1 MPESITQADQDYS
14 ENAVQLDHT
23 EENIVASSEASPAL
37 SSEATLVIWTPGF
50 ILLFAA
56 ILVVGLSDASMLT
69 QGMVN
74 GGLYPAGAVL
84 CGYSIVLLGFWIALI
99 RSTHSFWLHVG
110 GIFGCVWSVF
120 ASIGFILSTLPL
132 APTAPILVH
141 LSVATDSAF
150 LAAFTCLSVARTP
163 FRHWDSW
170 FFALALP
177 FAACVV
183 ALIYTFLPAPW
194 HTISSLETVVALTLL
209 GLGTL
214 TWWLRPSCWRV
225 QPGPTFLLG
234 VAPLLQVLVAI
245 PGLPT
250 PGDQLFFSQVAL
262 LMLLLGILRLI
273 QSERRLQVSRAG

>member
-1 MPESITQADQDYS
+1 MPESITQSDQDYS

-23 EENIVASSEASPAL
+23 EEHSEQSPTPSTTDA
-37 SSEATLVIWTPGF
+37 LVIWTPGF

-56 ILVVGLSDASMLT
+56 ILVVGLSGASMLT

-74 GGLYPAGAVL
+74 GGLYPAGMVL
-84 CGYSIVLLGFWIALI
+84 CGYSVLLLGFWIALI
-99 RSTHSFWLHVG
+99 RSTHVFWLRVG
-110 GIFGCVWSVF
+110 SIFGCVWSVF

-150 LAAFTCLSVARTP
+150 LAAFACLSVARTP
-163 FRHWDSW
+163 FKRWDSW
-170 FFALALP
+170 FFALGLP
-177 FAACVV
+177 FAACV
-183 ALIYTFLPAPW
+183 AILIYTFLPPPW
-194 HTISSLETVVALTLL
+194 HTISSLETVAALTLL

-262 LMLLLGILRLI
+262 LLLLLGILRLI
-273 QSERRLQVSRAG
+273 QGERRLQISRAG